1 MIKRREAATRKPESF
16 AGEKKEE
23 EAKEKKIQ
31 PLMGNAL
38 FNLSTWG
45 KGEGQHSP
53 PLGVSMCVLDVAKR
67 GYADARVR

>member
-1 MIKRREAATRKPESF
+1 MRKPESF
-16 AGEKKEE
+16 AKKKKKRGGE
-23 EAKEKKIQ
+23 KIQ

-53 PLGVSMCVLDVAKR
+53 PPWVFLC
-67 GYADARVR
+67 AR